1 MSQMGHVSE
10 YPIICIMHYF
20 GNSGHIQSMIAHMS
34 LTEYFWKF
42 RWKNCIV
49 GMSWTCLIK
58 GHVFNVPSII
68 SH

>member
-10 YPIICIMHYF
+10 FPIMRYF
-20 GNSGHIQSMIAHMS
+20 GNSGRIQSMIAHMS